1 MTVGTPH
8 RYVSDGGLDGKAA
21 HVGIGVGIGIAEV
34 WTKEGGGWKPLARQS
49 CKLPAWPD
57 LA

>member
-21 HVGIGVGIGIAEV
+21 HVGIGVGIAEV
-34 WTKEGGGWKPLARQS
+34 WTNEGGGWKPLARQG

>member
-21 HVGIGVGIGIAEV
+21 HIGIGIGIAEV
-34 WTKEGGGWKPLARQS
+34 WTKEGGG
-49 CKLPAWPD
+49 
-57 LA
+57 